1 MCQNT
6 SDLLNLKDE
15 IKKYKNELSYL
26 LEISKQNEKLIKSA
40 QDSNPLKNEINSLKK
55 EINSLKE
62 INNKTI
68 DFLLLKIESNLDM
81 QKQYA
86 LGHDFNN
93 LGNISIPEYGRI
105 INSKDAEID
114 YLNEKLVELNNKL
127 DVKSDLMD
135 NILSQNEISNDFV
148 DVVALWEAK
157 FNFLKKESAEKDE
170 TINSLNEEISV
181 LRSIIDEK
189 DNLINSLRVR

>member
-1 MCQNT
+1 MCPNT

-86 LGHDFNN
+86 WGHDFNN
-93 LGNISIPEYGRI
+93 LSNVSIQEYGRI

-135 NILSQNEISNDFV
+135 NILSQKEISDDLV
-148 DVVALWEAK
+148 DVVTLWEAK
-157 FNFLKKESAEKDE
+157 FNFLKKESSEKDE

>member
-1 MCQNT
+1 MCPNT
-6 SDLLNLKDE
+6 SNLLNLKDE

-68 DFLLLKIESNLDM
+68 DFLLLKIESNFDM

-86 LGHDFNN
+86 WGHDFNN
-93 LGNISIPEYGRI
+93 LSNVSIQEYGRI

-135 NILSQNEISNDFV
+135 NILSQKEISDDLV
-148 DVVALWEAK
+148 DVVTLWEAK
-157 FNFLKKESAEKDE
+157 FNFLKKESSEKDE